1 MGEIYQ
7 VTQELNSVKLQ
18 LQQALLENS
27 IKTRHSEPIPIGT
40 LAEQLYMDQDS
51 PYMLMVLLSAR
62 PDPTKRLTVSPLP
75 KRGITYYEQHDF
87 ETVSSVLSKGLGD
100 YMRVICFR
108 ADSDV
113 GAILSPKS
121 STVSEASILCGD
133 LVKRLCRDMTDILS
147 VLDTS
152 LGFASRVSI
161 SSIQVGRIDLYQ
173 LYTEACQTK
182 DYTPNNTL
190 LVSDY
195 EHIRQKFLPVPGQ
208 RLHAIERS
216 FLDYLTQ
223 LNFIEAETSLS
234 EFVRLHM
241 QQGTTLKHLIALVNN
256 QFHLVV
262 IWSELQFD
270 PIRTPNLSSERLEL
284 AVNAISQVYS
294 FEELTKQL
302 HTTFQTIAELFSVDL
317 TEKQGTGARV
327 MRFIEAN
334 CRNQSLSATNTA
346 EYFQISLSYLSR
358 LIRQECGMTFN
369 SYVCT
374 LRMEMA
380 CELLIYTRMTIQQIS
395 AQTGF
400 GERHYFSRVFR
411 REIGCTPSEYRKQK
425 RALLDSVNR
434 TS

>member
-1 MGEIYQ
+1 
-7 VTQELNSVKLQ
+7 
-18 LQQALLENS
+18 
-27 IKTRHSEPIPIGT
+27 
-40 LAEQLYMDQDS
+40 
-51 PYMLMVLLSAR
+51 
-62 PDPTKRLTVSPLP
+62 
-75 KRGITYYEQHDF
+75 
-87 ETVSSVLSKGLGD
+87 
-100 YMRVICFR
+100 
-108 ADSDV
+108 
-113 GAILSPKS
+113 
-121 STVSEASILCGD
+121 
-133 LVKRLCRDMTDILS
+133 
-147 VLDTS
+147 
-152 LGFASRVSI
+152 
-161 SSIQVGRIDLYQ
+161 
-173 LYTEACQTK
+173 
-182 DYTPNNTL
+182 
-190 LVSDY
+190 
-195 EHIRQKFLPVPGQ
+195 
-208 RLHAIERS
+208 
-216 FLDYLTQ
+216 
-223 LNFIEAETSLS
+223 
-234 EFVRLHM
+234 M

-284 AVNAISQVYS
+284 AVNAISQVNS

-302 HTTFQTIAELFSVDL
+302 HTAFQTIAELFSVDL
-317 TEKQGTGARV
+317 TEKQGTGTRI

-346 EYFQISLSYLSR
+346 EYFQISPSYLSR

-369 SYVCT
+369 SYVCK

-425 RALLDSVNR
+425 RALLDSANR